1 MAPSHRFQRAC
12 AAQSQCHKT
21 LNKKLRP
28 GPGGRLA
35 ATEKYATCTH
45 CRKEVLPRP
54 TFMLP
59 LIVAGVTARD
69 GLQPR
74 KLIALDETAEQLFG
88 CTAEEFSTISARQPS
103 MASLIERLLEG
114 RRFWARTKE
123 NRKRQRQGQ
132 EVAAI
137 ITELLSLDSAP
148 PLVASASALLRDGG
162 LPAPAAKW
170 VREDTCGVP
179 TAWVPATGGPR
190 LVYTFHDRQV
200 AAENLRSHPEAPA
213 FTVAGSTGRPS
224 STALPPSDG
233 PSTPQTAGA
242 ARRSRVF
249 DPVDGPGIE
258 LDTKRARRMES
269 ATLDPQAD
277 AGQVAAVFDLGS
289 AP

>member
-1 MAPSHRFQRAC
+1 MCCPCAS

-59 LIVAGVTARD
+59 LIVTGVTARD

-88 CTAEEFSTISARQPS
+88 CTAEEFSSISARHPS

-132 EVAAI
+132 EAAAI

-170 VREDTCGVP
+170 VREDAGSP

-190 LVYTFHDRQV
+190 LVYKFHASQV
-200 AAENLRSHPEAPA
+200 AAENDRSQPEARA
-213 FTVAGSTGRPS
+213 RTATGSTGRS
-224 STALPPSDG
+224 SSAALPPSDV
-233 PSTPQTAGA
+233 PSTPHAAGA
-242 ARRSRVF
+242 IRRSRVF
-249 DPVDGPGIE
+249 DPVDGPGSE
-258 LDTKRARRMES
+258 LDSKRTRRME
-269 ATLDPQAD
+269 P
-277 AGQVAAVFDLGS
+277 GGRCG
-289 AP
+289 